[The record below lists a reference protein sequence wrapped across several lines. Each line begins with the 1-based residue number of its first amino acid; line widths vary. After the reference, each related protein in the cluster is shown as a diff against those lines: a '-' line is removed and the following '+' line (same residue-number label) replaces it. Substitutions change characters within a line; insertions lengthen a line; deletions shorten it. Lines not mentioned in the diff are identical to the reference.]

1 MHNLSLTPTAHVPTS
16 STPILV
22 EPFPTDTLSDAPSL
36 ASVPSSIPLSQPSAT
51 KKLPERPKHVLEM
64 EQRAKERKDK
74 REQLK
79 QAYEEKQRKAD
90 EERRLAL
97 AKMEEERRRKVQ

>member
-1 MHNLSLTPTAHVPTS
+1 VPGRQFDSDIQHLSLTPTVHVPTS

-22 EPFPTDTLSDAPSL
+22 EPFDALSEA
-36 ASVPSSIPLSQPSAT
+36 PSSIQDAVTSVVATSQESAT
-51 KKLPERPKHVLEM
+51 KKVPKQVVEM
-64 EQRAKERKDK
+64 EKRAKERKDK

-90 EERRLAL
+90 EERR
-97 AKMEEERRRKVQ
+97 